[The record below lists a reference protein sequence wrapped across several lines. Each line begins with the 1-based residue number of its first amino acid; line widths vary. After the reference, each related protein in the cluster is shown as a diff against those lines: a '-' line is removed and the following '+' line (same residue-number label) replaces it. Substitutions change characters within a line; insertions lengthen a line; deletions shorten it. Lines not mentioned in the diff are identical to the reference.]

1 MSRMDWTVM
10 IGAETR
16 LDKSTEPL
24 EKSGVSAFETETD
37 EREGLKALSGEPGD
51 APSSATTLIK
61 TAAC

>member
-1 MSRMDWTVM
+1 M